1 MSTEWLSI
9 QSFQYDQ
16 DLLTAINT
24 LSIHVKLN
32 LLGETDE
39 KRLEAAQLARQKLD
53 AFFRKLEPI
62 IQEAEQAETEPLLG
76 TDPRLRQFAKGFIAA
91 KRNRQKFRSTLFRD
105 TITRVHQLLY
115 SNEESDQKVLI
126 LCLQELRTLLEE
138 HIHTD
143 SVRILGGK

>member
-62 IQEAEQAETEPLLG
+62 IQEAEQAETG
-76 TDPRLRQFAKGFIAA
+76 
-91 KRNRQKFRSTLFRD
+91 
-105 TITRVHQLLY
+105 
-115 SNEESDQKVLI
+115 
-126 LCLQELRTLLEE
+126 E
-138 HIHTD
+138 HP
-143 SVRILGGK
+143 SF